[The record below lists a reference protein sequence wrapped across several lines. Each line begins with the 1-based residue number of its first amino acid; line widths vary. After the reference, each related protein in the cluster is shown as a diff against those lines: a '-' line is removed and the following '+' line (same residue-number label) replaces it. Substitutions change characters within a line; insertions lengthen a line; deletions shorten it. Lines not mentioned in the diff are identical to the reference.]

1 MRQGDKLYLGQRP
14 ALVVQQQVH
23 VLKGLP
29 IVDAR
34 ARESREKD
42 VEVAMDL
49 GRAAGR
55 MTRARD
61 GRHEWVQQS

>member
-1 MRQGDKLYLGQRP
+1 MVALYLGQRP

-29 IVDAR
+29 IIDAC
-34 ARESREKD
+34 AREPREKD

-55 MTRARD
+55 VTRA
-61 GRHEWVQQS
+61 